1 MPGRAI
7 STRVRGAVTGLRQRD
22 VAACLVTGRMYRS
35 ALPFAEDLGLE
46 TPLVCYQGAMIVDPQ
61 AGVLYQKP
69 LRNAAAL
76 DYVRYAKGAGLHVQ
90 LYADDNYYCEERN
103 QYSDLYARI
112 SGVDPIIVPSLE
124 KQFQTADATKAV
136 IIADAEVASKHLVSL
151 RQRFAGRGYVTRSIP
166 EFVEI
171 MNPEV
176 DKGRALKYIAR
187 SLNVAIETTMAI
199 GDSWNDEPLLRAAGF
214 AVAMGSAPAQLRE
227 AANFV
232 VADCEHDGVAEAI
245 ERFVLA

>member
-7 STRVRGAVTGLRQRD
+7 RTRVRRAVRGLSQRG

-35 ALPFAEDLGLE
+35 ALPFAKELGLE
-46 TPLVCYQGAMIVDPQ
+46 TPLVCYQGATIVDPR
-61 AGVLYQKP
+61 AGVLYEKP
-69 LRNAAAL
+69 LGNAAAL
-76 DYVRYAKGAGLHVQ
+76 DYVRYAKAEHLHVQ

-103 QYSDLYARI
+103 RYSDLYARI
-112 SGVDPIIVPSLE
+112 SGVDPIVVPSLE
-124 KQFQTADATKAV
+124 EQFQTADATKAV
-136 IIADAEVASKHLVSL
+136 IIADAEAASKHFMVL

-166 EFVEI
+166 EFVEM
-171 MNPEV
+171 MNPAV
-176 DKGRALKYIAR
+176 DKGQALNFIAR
-187 SLNVAIETTMAI
+187 RLNVAIESTMAI

-227 AANFV
+227 AANAV

-245 ERFVLA
+245 ERFVFA